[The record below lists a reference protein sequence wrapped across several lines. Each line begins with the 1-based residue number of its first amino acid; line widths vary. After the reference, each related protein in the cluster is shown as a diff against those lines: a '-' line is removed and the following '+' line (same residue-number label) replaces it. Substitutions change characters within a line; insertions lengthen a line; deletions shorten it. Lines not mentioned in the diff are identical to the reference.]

1 MQYRL
6 YPAMAGGALEDI
18 MSLTPIG
25 VRRLDE
31 SARKITTAT
40 LRELKLRHDPITCVT
55 AYDYS
60 AARLVDEAGVE
71 MVLVGDSLA
80 QTMLGYENT
89 LSVTMDEM
97 LHHVKAV
104 RRGVKS
110 ALLVADMPYG
120 SYQIDA
126 RTAVGNAARFV
137 KEGGAEVVKIE
148 GGEKRADLI
157 RQIIDAE
164 IPVAGHIG
172 LTPQSVNVMGGY
184 KVQGKSLNGIE
195 QLMRDAV
202 ALDRA
207 GVACLYLEGIP
218 REVAA
223 MITAEVGTPTIGIG
237 AGPECDGQVL
247 VFHDILNLTFGPPA
261 KFVRRYGDAAGLITQ
276 AVQAFRADV
285 RSRQYPSDEE
295 SYHLPKETRDGLET
309 VLARKRAMGR

>member
-1 MQYRL
+1 
-6 YPAMAGGALEDI
+6 
-18 MSLTPIG
+18 MSIAPIPG
-25 VRRLDE
+25 SGLPGRDSLLP
-31 SARKITTAT
+31 KITIAS
-40 LRELKLRHDPITCVT
+40 LRDQILRHEPITCLT
-55 AYDYS
+55 AYDY
-60 AARLVDEAGVE
+60 ATARLVDEAGIE

-80 QTMLGYENT
+80 QTILGYDNT

-104 RRGVKS
+104 RRGVKN

-120 SYQIDA
+120 SYQVDTNDA
-126 RTAVGNAARFV
+126 VRNATRFV

-157 RQIIDAE
+157 RHIIEAE

-184 KVQGKSLNGIE
+184 KVQGKNLSGVE

-207 GVACLYLEGIP
+207 GVACLFVEGIP

-223 MITAEVGTPTIGIG
+223 LITAEVEAPTIGIG

-247 VFHDILNLTFGPPA
+247 VFHDIVNLTFGQPA
-261 KFVRRYGDAAGLITQ
+261 KFVRRYGNAAALITH
-276 AVQAFRADV
+276 AVQSFRADV
-285 RSRQYPSDEE
+285 KSHQYPSDEE
-295 SYHLPKETRDGLET
+295 SYHLPKETRAGLET
-309 VLARKRAMGR
+309 VLDRKRSMRR

>member
-1 MQYRL
+1 
-6 YPAMAGGALEDI
+6 
-18 MSLTPIG
+18 MSLTPIHG
-25 VRRLDE
+25 RLPDE
-31 SARKITTAT
+31 SRPKVTTAS
-40 LRELKLRHDPITCVT
+40 LREQKLRHEPITCLT
-55 AYDYS
+55 SYDY
-60 AARLVDEAGVE
+60 ATARLVDEAGID

-89 LSVTMDEM
+89 LTVTMDEM

-104 RRGVKS
+104 HRGVKS

-120 SYQIDA
+120 SYQVDPRDA
-126 RTAVGNAARFV
+126 VVNATRFV

-157 RQIIDAE
+157 RHIIDAE

-184 KVQGKSLNGIE
+184 KVQGKNLSGIE
-195 QLMRDAV
+195 QLMRDATT
-202 ALDRA
+202 LDRA

-223 MITAEVGTPTIGIG
+223 MITAEVSTPTIGIG

-261 KFVRRYGDAAGLITQ
+261 KFVRRYEDAAALITH

-285 RSRQYPSDEE
+285 KSHQYPSDEE
-295 SYHLPKETRDGLET
+295 SYHLSKETKAGLDT
-309 VLARKRAMGR
+309 VLERKRAMRR

>member
-1 MQYRL
+1 
-6 YPAMAGGALEDI
+6 
-18 MSLTPIG
+18 MSLTPLG
-25 VRRLDE
+25 FRHPDGSL
-31 SARKITTAT
+31 KITTGS
-40 LRELKLRHDPITCVT
+40 LGERKLQHEPITCLT
-55 AYDYS
+55 AYDY
-60 AARLVDEAGVE
+60 ATARLVDEAGID

-104 RRGVKS
+104 RRGVQN

-120 SYQIDA
+120 TYQVDPK
-126 RTAVGNAARFV
+126 TAVSNALRFV

-184 KVQGKSLNGIE
+184 KVQGKSLAAIE
-195 QLMRDAV
+195 QLMRDAA

-207 GVACLYLEGIP
+207 GVACLFLEGMP

-223 MITAEVGTPTIGIG
+223 MITAEVSTPTIGIG
-237 AGPECDGQVL
+237 AGPDCDGQVL
-247 VFHDILNLTFGPPA
+247 VFHDIVNLTFGPPA
-261 KFVRRYGDAAGLITQ
+261 KFVRRYADAAALISN
-276 AVQAFRADV
+276 AVRAFRSDV
-285 RSRQYPSDEE
+285 KSHQYPSDQE
-295 SYHLPKETRDGLET
+295 SYHLPKDTRAAFET

>member
-1 MQYRL
+1 
-6 YPAMAGGALEDI
+6 

-25 VRRLDE
+25 EPRR
-31 SARKITTAT
+31 KVTTAT
-40 LRELKLRHDPITCVT
+40 LRDLKHRHEPISCLT
-55 AYDYS
+55 AYDYATS
-60 AARLVDEAGVE
+60 RLVDEAGVE
-71 MVLVGDSLA
+71 MILVGDSLA

-104 RRGVKS
+104 RRGVKN
-110 ALLVADMPYG
+110 ALLIADMPYG
-120 SYQIDA
+120 SYQVDPKDA
-126 RTAVGNAARFV
+126 LLNATRFV
-137 KEGGAEVVKIE
+137 KEGGAEAVKIE

-157 RQIIDAE
+157 RHIIDAE

-184 KVQGKSLNGIE
+184 KVQGKDLGGIE

-207 GVACLYLEGIP
+207 GVACLFLEGIP

-223 MITAEVGTPTIGIG
+223 MITCEVSTPTIGIG
-237 AGPECDGQVL
+237 AGPDCDGQVL
-247 VFHDILNLTFGPPA
+247 VFHDILNLTFGAPA
-261 KFVRRYGDAAGLITQ
+261 KFVRRYGDAAAMITN
-276 AVQAFRADV
+276 AVQEFRADV

-295 SYHLPKETRDGLET
+295 SYHLPKDTRVGLDT
-309 VLARKRAMGR
+309 VLDRKRAMKR

>member
-1 MQYRL
+1 
-6 YPAMAGGALEDI
+6 

-25 VRRLDE
+25 GSQEGLRPKV
-31 SARKITTAT
+31 TTAT
-40 LRELKLRHDPITCVT
+40 LRELKLRNEPITCLT
-55 AYDYS
+55 AYDY
-60 AARLVDEAGVE
+60 ATARLVDEAGIE
-71 MVLVGDSLA
+71 MILVGDSLA
-80 QTMLGYENT
+80 QAVLGYENT

-104 RRGVKS
+104 RRGVKR
-110 ALLVADMPYG
+110 ALLLADMPYG
-120 SYQIDA
+120 SYQVDTKSA
-126 RTAVGNAARFV
+126 LDNATRFV

-157 RQIIDAE
+157 RRIIDAE

-184 KVQGKSLNGIE
+184 KVQGKDLSSIE

-207 GVACLYLEGIP
+207 GVTCLVLEGIP

-223 MITAEVGTPTIGIG
+223 MITAEVATPTIGIG

-247 VFHDILNLTFGPPA
+247 VFHDVVNLTFGPPA
-261 KFVRRYGDAAGLITQ
+261 KFVRRYGDAAALLGS
-276 AVQAFRADV
+276 AARSFRADV
-285 RSRQYPSDEE
+285 KSVQYPADEE
-295 SYHLPKETRDGLET
+295 SYHLPKDTKAGLET
-309 VLARKRAMGR
+309 VLTRKRAMRQR

>member
-1 MQYRL
+1 V
-6 YPAMAGGALEDI
+6 
-18 MSLTPIG
+18 SLTPIG
-25 VRRLDE
+25 EPRQ
-31 SARKITTAT
+31 KITAAT
-40 LRELKLRHDPITCVT
+40 LREKKRLQQPITCLT
-55 AYDYS
+55 AYDY
-60 AARLVDEAGVE
+60 ATARLVDEAAIDVI
-71 MVLVGDSLA
+71 LVGDSLA

-89 LSVTMDEM
+89 LTVTVDEI
-97 LHHVKAV
+97 LHHTRAV
-104 RRGVKS
+104 RRGVKHGF
-110 ALLVADMPYG
+110 LIADMPFG
-120 SYQIDA
+120 SFHVTGDE
-126 RTAVGNAARFV
+126 AVRNAMRFV
-137 KEGGAEVVKIE
+137 KEGGAEAVKLE

-157 RQIIDAE
+157 RRVIDAE

-184 KVQGKSLNGIE
+184 KVQGKSLAGVE

-223 MITAEVGTPTIGIG
+223 MITAEVATPTIGIG

-261 KFVRRYGDAAGLITQ
+261 KFVRRYGDAAALITA

-285 RSRQYPSDEE
+285 MSRQYPADHE
-295 SYHLPKETRDGLET
+295 SYHLPQETQQSLES
-309 VLARKRAMGR
+309 VMQHKRRSHR

>member
-1 MQYRL
+1 
-6 YPAMAGGALEDI
+6 
-18 MSLTPIG
+18 MSITPIG
-25 VRRLDE
+25 GRLPDV
-31 SARKITTAT
+31 SRQKITTAS
-40 LRELKLRHDPITCVT
+40 LRQQKLSHEPITCLT
-55 AYDYS
+55 AYDY
-60 AARLVDEAGVE
+60 ATARLLDEAGIE
-71 MVLVGDSLA
+71 MILVGDSLA

-89 LSVTMDEM
+89 LSVTVDEM

-110 ALLVADMPYG
+110 ALLLVDMPYG
-120 SYQIDA
+120 SYQVDDGEGL
-126 RTAVGNAARFV
+126 RNATRFV

-157 RQIIDAE
+157 RRIIDAE

-184 KVQGKSLNGIE
+184 KVQGKDLSGIE

-207 GVACLYLEGIP
+207 GVACIVLEGIP

-223 MITAEVGTPTIGIG
+223 MITAEVSTPTIGIG

-247 VFHDILNLTFGPPA
+247 VFHDLVNLTFGSPA
-261 KFVRRYGDAAGLITQ
+261 KFVRRYGDAAALITN
-276 AVQAFRADV
+276 AVRAFRADV
-285 RSRQYPSDEE
+285 RSQQYPSDEE
-295 SYHLPKETRDGLET
+295 SYHLPRETKAGLET
-309 VLARKRAMGR
+309 VLARKRALRR

>member
-1 MQYRL
+1 
-6 YPAMAGGALEDI
+6 

-25 VRRLDE
+25 FRRPDGTGP
-31 SARKITTAT
+31 KITTAS
-40 LRELKLRHDPITCVT
+40 LREQKFRHEPITCIT

-89 LSVTMDEM
+89 LSVTVDEM

-104 RRGVKS
+104 RRGVKQ

-120 SYQIDA
+120 SYQVDHRDA
-126 RTAVGNAARFV
+126 VLNATRFV

-157 RQIIDAE
+157 RHIIDAE

-184 KVQGKSLNGIE
+184 KVQGKNLSGIE

-218 REVAA
+218 REVAS
-223 MITAEVGTPTIGIG
+223 MITAEVSTPTIGIG

-247 VFHDILNLTFGPPA
+247 VFHDILHLTFGPPG
-261 KFVRRYGDAAGLITQ
+261 KVRAAVWRCGSADLAGGAGVSRRCPVPPVSVGRGVVSPAEGDEGRAGHGTGSQAGYG
-276 AVQAFRADV
+276 AVTLRN
-285 RSRQYPSDEE
+285 
-295 SYHLPKETRDGLET
+295 
-309 VLARKRAMGR
+309 

>member
-1 MQYRL
+1 
-6 YPAMAGGALEDI
+6 

-25 VRRLDE
+25 EPRQ
-31 SARKITTAT
+31 KITTAY
-40 LRELKLRHDPITCVT
+40 LREQKLRHEPITCLT
-55 AYDYS
+55 AYDY
-60 AARLVDEAGVE
+60 ATARIIDDAGVE

-89 LSVTMDEM
+89 LSVTVDEM

-104 RRGVKS
+104 HRGLKN

-120 SYQIDA
+120 SYQIDSQA
-126 RTAVGNAARFV
+126 ALGNATRFV
-137 KEGGAEVVKIE
+137 KEGGAEMVKIE

-157 RQIIDAE
+157 RRLIDAE

-184 KVQGKSLNGIE
+184 RVQGRNLNAIE

-207 GVACLYLEGIP
+207 GVACLFVEGVP

-223 MITAEVGTPTIGIG
+223 LITAEIGAPTIGIG

-247 VFHDILNLTFGPPA
+247 VIHDILNLTFGPPA
-261 KFVRRYGDAAGLITQ
+261 KFVRRYGDAAALITH

-285 RSRQYPSDEE
+285 KSHQYPSDEE
-295 SYHLPKETRDGLET
+295 SYHLPKDTKAGLDT
-309 VLARKRAMGR
+309 VLERKRAIRR

>member
-1 MQYRL
+1 
-6 YPAMAGGALEDI
+6 

-25 VRRLDE
+25 EPRRE
-31 SARKITTAT
+31 VTTAT
-40 LRELKLRHDPITCVT
+40 LRDLKLHHEPITCLT
-55 AYDYS
+55 AYDYATS
-60 AARLVDEAGVE
+60 RLIDEAGVE
-71 MVLVGDSLA
+71 MILVGDSLA

-104 RRGVKS
+104 RRGVKN
-110 ALLVADMPYG
+110 ALLIADMPYG
-120 SYQIDA
+120 SYQVDPKDA
-126 RTAVGNAARFV
+126 VLNATRFV

-157 RQIIDAE
+157 RHIIDAE

-184 KVQGKSLNGIE
+184 KVQGKNLGGIE
-195 QLMRDAV
+195 QLMRDAT

-218 REVAA
+218 REVAS
-223 MITAEVGTPTIGIG
+223 MITAEVSAPTIGIG

-247 VFHDILNLTFGPPA
+247 VFHDILNLTFGTPA
-261 KFVRRYGDAAGLITQ
+261 KFVRRYGDAAALITN

-285 RSRQYPSDEE
+285 RSHQYPSDEE
-295 SYHLPKETRDGLET
+295 SYHLPKETRVGLDT
-309 VLARKRAMGR
+309 VLDRKRAMGR